1 MSMKTPERL
10 SDYLKPDFGR
20 DQIIALLIIVTLV
33 SSSVAIS
40 YSVHKYRGY
49 LNDLQRLQT
58 QRDDLET
65 QWGQLLLE
73 QHSWGAYGRVG
84 KIATEQLQMRTPSPQ
99 EIIMVRQ

>member
-1 MSMKTPERL
+1 MNMKAPARIT
-10 SDYLKPDFGR
+10 DYLRPDFGR
-20 DQIIALLIIVTLV
+20 DQIIALMIIVALV
-33 SSSVAIS
+33 SSAVGVT
-40 YSVHKYRGY
+40 YSVHKYRIY
-49 LNDLQRLQT
+49 INVLQRLQV

-84 KIATEQLQMRTPSPQ
+84 KIATEQMQMRTPSPQ